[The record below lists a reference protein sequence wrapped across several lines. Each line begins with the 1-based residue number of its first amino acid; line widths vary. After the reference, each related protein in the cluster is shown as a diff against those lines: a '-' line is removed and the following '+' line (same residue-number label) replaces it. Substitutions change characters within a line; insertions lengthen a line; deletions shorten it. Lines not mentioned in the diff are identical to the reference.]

1 MRYRELLRLGSSM
14 CAHLSGSAWFHR
26 KGGHLDLLH
35 PDTALGHSLVVVF
48 VGSLGTVRLSSGL
61 NCGESSWRYKLL
73 LQCIFVWITRRLSGM
88 WGASFDDAD
97 CVQPVE
103 FVDVGDL
110 LIPVREM
117 SFRRVME
124 RCG

>member
-1 MRYRELLRLGSSM
+1 MNEVTGAASAGSSM
-14 CAHLSGSAWFHR
+14 CAHLPGSAWFHR
-26 KGGHLDLLH
+26 KLCHLDLLH
-35 PDTALGHSLVVVF
+35 PDTALGQSLVVVF
-48 VGSLGTVRLSSGL
+48 VAFRLSSGL
-61 NCGESSWRYKLL
+61 NCGESSSRYKLL

-88 WGASFDDAD
+88 WVASFDDAD

-110 LIPVREM
+110 LILVREM